1 MLLILPILLL
11 ASSPP
16 ISREFTKSDSTR
28 LIDMKIAFYPRDRFR
43 RSILFPPLLGTK
55 SNPSFHKAQIK
66 GVDTGKKGRTVRLE
80 A

>member
-28 LIDMKIAFYPRDRFR
+28 LIGMEIASYPRLLEIGFDLASFSLLSSER
-43 RSILFPPLLGTK
+43 RATLLSIK
-55 SNPSFHKAQIK
+55 RK
-66 GVDTGKKGRTVRLE
+66 
-80 A
+80 